1 MANATTNRVLVE
13 KEFTS
18 ANIIKVT
25 LSHNGYGG
33 GDAGHGGYVNIK
45 ITNLSGTDM
54 SVNGEQ
60 CSAFELHIRGDAERD
75 TFMKAFKMI
84 AKELKRNK

>member
-1 MANATTNRVLVE
+1 MTGKTTNRFFIE

-18 ANIIKVT
+18 ANIIKVELT
-25 LSHNGYGG
+25 HNGYGG

-45 ITNLSGTDM
+45 ITDLSSTDM
-54 SVNGEQ
+54 SVNGQQ
-60 CSAFELHIRGDAERD
+60 CRSFELHLRGDCERD
-75 TFMKAFKMI
+75 TFADAFKMI